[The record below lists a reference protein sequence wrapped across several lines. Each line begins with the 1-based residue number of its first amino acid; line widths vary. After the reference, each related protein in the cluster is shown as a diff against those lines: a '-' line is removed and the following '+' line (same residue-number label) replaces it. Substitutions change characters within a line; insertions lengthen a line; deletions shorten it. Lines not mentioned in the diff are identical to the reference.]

1 MGQKVN
7 PVSLRLHPENK
18 RFDSCWFSEKQYAH
32 SIHNNLKVET
42 YYNAIFKQIRYP
54 SASFFL
60 EAAPRKCRVIVV
72 FLNPTHLREQI
83 FKQYTNA
90 TNRGLKRRGNTL
102 FSTEKKTTPFYG
114 LFKKKSESLG
124 LFPPSL
130 LTPSFLQ
137 SLKNKPLSLAPFFS
151 DGAKNKV
158 KNGKIAV
165 SPENPLRAFIQS
177 KEVLPLGN
185 QGKSEKRN
193 QDGGGPSFLQVKKS
207 GLQKGRTPSL
217 NKKPGFYQHDLS
229 QKATQSRLE
238 LQGHSAGRTQSHAS
252 TSLPRTFTLARKN
265 VWSSVIGLAISRDFV
280 GRKKHQ
286 NLLSATSRFLLLQ
299 SFFSFP
305 KERNHF
311 GSFPSKSKEESPLL
325 KNQKSRPFLLSPQ
338 LKASS
343 ANLGQDVHGIATG
356 VANRP
361 GKEEKGLFSN
371 LQKSGIYVYHTESML
386 SRRLKSSCRVFFF
399 SAQNA
404 TQNALFVAEEI
415 VYQLERRTSFRQIE
429 TRFLKKEFEKEA
441 AIKGVRV
448 TCVGR
453 IGGRAKKAQRA
464 RGESFK
470 MGQTSLH
477 LFDSK
482 VSFASKTAFTPFG
495 AVGVKVWICWK

>member
-32 SIHNNLKVET
+32 SIHKNLKVET

-60 EAAPRKCRVIVV
+60 EAAPRKCQVVVV

-83 FKQYTNA
+83 FKQYSNA
-90 TNRGLKRRGNTL
+90 INRGPKRRGNAL
-102 FSTEKKTTPFYG
+102 FSTEKKTTSFYG
-114 LFKKKSESLG
+114 LLKKKSESLG

-137 SLKNKPLSLAPFFS
+137 SLKDKPLSFAPFLF
-151 DGAKNKV
+151 DGAKNKAR
-158 KNGKIAV
+158 K
-165 SPENPLRAFIQS
+165 ERA
-177 KEVLPLGN
+177 
-185 QGKSEKRN
+185 
-193 QDGGGPSFLQVKKS
+193 
-207 GLQKGRTPSL
+207 PSL
-217 NKKPGFYQHDLS
+217 DKSSGFYRHDLS
-229 QKATQSRLE
+229 QKAAQLRLE
-238 LQGHSAGRTQSHAS
+238 VQGHFAKQNER
-252 TSLPRTFTLARKN
+252 LPGTFALARKN

-280 GRKKHQ
+280 GRKRHQ
-286 NLLSATSRFLLLQ
+286 NILSATSRFLLLQ
-299 SFFSFP
+299 AFFSFP

-311 GSFPSKSKEESPLL
+311 GSFPSNSRGEPSPL
-325 KNQKSRPFLLSPQ
+325 KNQKGGPSLLSPQ

-343 ANLGQDVHGIATG
+343 ANLEQDVHAIATRF
-356 VANRP
+356 ANRDE
-361 GKEEKGLFSN
+361 KEERGLFSN

-386 SRRLKSSCRVFFF
+386 SRRLKSSCRVFLF

-429 TRFLKKEFEKEA
+429 TRFLKKEFEREA